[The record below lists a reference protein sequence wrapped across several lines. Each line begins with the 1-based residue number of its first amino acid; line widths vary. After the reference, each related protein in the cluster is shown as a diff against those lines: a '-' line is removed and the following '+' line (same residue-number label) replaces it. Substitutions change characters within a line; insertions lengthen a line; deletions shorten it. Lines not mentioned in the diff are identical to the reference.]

1 MIDNCNASE
10 GALRPQRVEIA
21 YPNNA
26 SRSMPGAER
35 AKQADKAFWLLMS
48 MTVLLGATGLLALL
62 VVFLVN
68 GFGPPPPDPIGDGL
82 PSPLVVVAPEGIV
95 MASPTT
101 AVVVTAAVV
110 PTETPTPAPPV
121 SPTPCVNDAVFV
133 ADVTL
138 PDGTEVTP
146 GSRIDKT
153 WRLRN
158 TGTCSWREGYRFK
171 FVSGDPLGLL
181 DSIPVVFTD
190 PGETTDVAI
199 PMFTPKAAGEYS
211 NVWQMADPQGA
222 TFGQPVVMKV
232 VVEASATVTPGPKAT
247 DSAKAAQ
254 DTNEPTIR
262 FWVEDE
268 SIRAGQKTRLHV
280 ETANVAAVWLDGE
293 IVVGGNQVLEIS
305 PCMSTTYTLDVQ
317 MRTGDH
323 VYQNV
328 AVEVSGTCGSDIYPD
343 LTIDFSVAPLPV
355 RMGQPAV
362 VSYTVMNLGDE
373 TAKGFDVVFRPGQ
386 FAPEPVKVRSA
397 LELAPGYALQAV
409 YTYTWPVSGVHEA
422 LIRVDAANAAGESN
436 EDNNT
441 ATHMILVEG

>member
-1 MIDNCNASE
+1 MSDNCNASE

-21 YPNNA
+21 YLNNA
-26 SRSMPGAER
+26 SRSVPGAER
-35 AKQADKAFWLLMS
+35 TKETDKAFWLLMS

-62 VVFLVN
+62 VVFLLN
-68 GFGPPPPDPIGDGL
+68 GFGSPPPESAGDEAPFL
-82 PSPLVVVAPEGIV
+82 AVAGSV
-95 MASPTT
+95 QATT
-101 AVVVTAAVV
+101 ATLTTVFAATAAAA
-110 PTETPTPAPPV
+110 PTRAPTLAPTLA
-121 SPTPCVNDAVFV
+121 PTPCVNDAVFV

-158 TGTCSWREGYRFK
+158 TGTCLWREGYRFK

-181 DSIPVVFTD
+181 DSIPVVFTE

-199 PMFTPKAAGEYS
+199 PMFTPKTAGEYS
-211 NVWQMADPQGA
+211 NVWQMVDPQGV

-232 VVEASATVTPGPKAT
+232 VVEASPTVTPGPNAT
-247 DSAKAAQ
+247 GPVAAAP
-254 DTNEPTIR
+254 DANEPAIH

-268 SIRAGQKTRLHV
+268 SIQAGEKTRLHV

-317 MRTGDH
+317 LRTGEH

-328 AVEVSGTCGSDIYPD
+328 TVEVSGRCGSDVYPD
-343 LTIDFSVAPLPV
+343 LIIDFSVTPSPV
-355 RMGQPAV
+355 RVGQPAV

-373 TAKGFDVVFRPGQ
+373 TAKGFDVVFRPGL
-386 FAPEPVKVRSA
+386 FAPEPLRVMVG
-397 LELAPGYALQAV
+397 LELAPGYALQSV
-409 YTYTWPVSGVHEA
+409 YSYTWPISGVHEA
-422 LIRVDAANAAGESN
+422 LIRVDAANAVGESS

-441 ATHMILVEG
+441 AVHMVVVEG